1 MTVPEAPRT
10 RRRTRSTKRRRPG
23 GSKDATE
30 LDAALEEGV
39 RRAQRGQRTREQ
51 QERASES
58 VGWTFGDTA
67 TVAALAYALL
77 QRDRSFLAGWALGA
91 VGAAYRAAI
100 WLRRPDRP

>member
-1 MTVPEAPRT
+1 MNAT
-10 RRRTRSTKRRRPG
+10 RL
-23 GSKDATE
+23 E
-30 LDAALEEGV
+30 AALDEGA
-39 RRAQRGQRTREQ
+39 RRAQRGEKRREQ
-51 QERASES
+51 VERASVW

-100 WLRRPDRP
+100 WLRRPGRS

>member
-1 MTVPEAPRT
+1 MNATAP
-10 RRRTRSTKRRRPG
+10 KL
-23 GSKDATE
+23 E
-30 LDAALEEGV
+30 AALDDGA
-39 RRAQRGQRTREQ
+39 RRAQRGREKREQ
-51 QERASES
+51 EGRASES

-100 WLRRPDRP
+100 WMRRPDRA

>member
-1 MTVPEAPRT
+1 MNAT
-10 RRRTRSTKRRRPG
+10 RLE
-23 GSKDATE
+23 DA
-30 LDAALEEGV
+30 LDDGA
-39 RRAQRGQRTREQ
+39 RRAQRGREKREQ
-51 QERASES
+51 EERASES

-100 WLRRPDRP
+100 WLRRPDHA

>member
-1 MTVPEAPRT
+1 MNAT
-10 RRRTRSTKRRRPG
+10 RLD
-23 GSKDATE
+23 DA
-30 LDAALEEGV
+30 LDEGV
-39 RRAQRGQRTREQ
+39 RRAQRGQQDREQ
-51 QERASES
+51 KERPSES

-100 WLRRPDRP
+100 WLRRPGD